1 MDGCCFSQQLV
12 TISLP
17 GGHLQAC
24 AGQRKGFPMF
34 RFWVAGAAFFSLA
47 VLTNGAETFGSKST
61 SSSST
66 STVTDHSFNSAIVT
80 PTKNAKSSFSGA
92 TGLGTVVPLNQTW
105 SAPAPRTLTFLSA
118 GTPTTATHSMTSSD
132 PVLWTDARRAVTSYL
147 GSSSLPT
154 SSASLSPSATYFAP
168 PKTSLFATPQTMH

>member
-1 MDGCCFSQQLV
+1 
-12 TISLP
+12 
-17 GGHLQAC
+17 
-24 AGQRKGFPMF
+24 MF

-66 STVTDHSFNSAIVT
+66 STVTDLSFNSAIVT
-80 PTKNAKSSFSGA
+80 PTKNATSSFSGA
-92 TGLGTVVPLNQTW
+92 TGLGTVVPLNQ
-105 SAPAPRTLTFLSA
+105 APRTLTFLSA